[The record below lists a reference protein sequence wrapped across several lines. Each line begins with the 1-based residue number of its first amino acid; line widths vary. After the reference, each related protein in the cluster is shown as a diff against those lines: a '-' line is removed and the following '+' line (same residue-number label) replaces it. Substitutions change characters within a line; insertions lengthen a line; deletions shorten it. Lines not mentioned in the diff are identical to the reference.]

1 MFIYFSKVLNLL
13 SSKQKISFFGL
24 IFLLIFSAFLETLSI
39 IAILPAA
46 NIITDGGKF
55 LDDYKTFTSFN
66 NFKFIFSLEK
76 EKLLLLF
83 IFILA
88 LVFLIKNIILIFI
101 TYLKEKY
108 FFHLRTN
115 IQEKMYK
122 IYLFQKYNL
131 HSKKNSALFIN
142 NIINES
148 ALIIDMAIKN
158 YINFF
163 QELSV
168 IIVIVFFLF
177 FLNPLITS
185 GSLFFLITLF
195 FLVYLPSKKFIKKYS
210 YIRQKNEERRIQDL
224 NETFGNFKYIK
235 ILSLE
240 NFFLK
245 FFSPQNTLI
254 NKSIFVMSFIAALPS
269 KFFETF
275 IIISIFFICYYLYL
289 EEYSVSKITTILLAY
304 SLCGIRLL
312 PSLNKIFIYI
322 QSVKFSYPAIEKV
335 YNDLIQTDN
344 TKNIIHNQNFDHEK
358 INKLD
363 IKVKKFDY
371 NENKVIFRNTELNI
385 LIKDR
390 IFIKGASGSGKT
402 TLINLITGLLEDDNV
417 EILLN
422 NKVINKAQSV
432 YKLINIGYVP
442 QEVFLSNTSIKEN
455 IILNNKYEKK
465 KFDKI
470 ISICDLEK
478 FINNQPQKENT
489 IISERASNISGGQK
503 QRIALAR
510 ALMNN
515 SQILILDEATNG
527 LDAKTEERVINGIIE
542 NYPDI
547 IIIAISHK
555 ETLQKYFNKVYEI
568 NEKKLVLKNIL

>member
-55 LDDYKTFTSFN
+55 LSDYKTLAIIKDFN
-66 NFKFIFSLEK
+66 FIFSLEK

-83 IFILA
+83 IFILSI
-88 LVFLIKNIILIFI
+88 VFLIKNIILIFI

-108 FFHLRTN
+108 FFHLRTK

-122 IYLFQKYNL
+122 IYLFQKYNS

-177 FLNPLITS
+177 FLNPLITL
-185 GSLFFLITLF
+185 GSLFFLIILF

-210 YIRQKNEERRIQDL
+210 YIRQSNEERRIQDL

-240 NFFLK
+240 NFFLG
-245 FFSPQNTLI
+245 FFSTQNSLI

-269 KFFETF
+269 KFFEAF

-289 EEYSVSKITTILLAY
+289 EEYSISKITTILLAY

-335 YNDLIQTDN
+335 YNDLIQNDN
-344 TKNIIHNQNFDHEK
+344 TENIINNQNFNQEK
-358 INKLD
+358 IKKLD
-363 IKVKKFDY
+363 IKIKKFDY
-371 NENKVIFRNTELNI
+371 SEDKIIFHNTELNI

-390 IFIKGASGSGKT
+390 IFIKGSSGSGKT

-422 NKVINKAQSV
+422 NKVIDKAKCV
-432 YKLINIGYVP
+432 YKLINFGYVP

-455 IILNNKYEKK
+455 IILNNKYEKNN
-465 KFDKI
+465 FDKI

-478 FINNQPQKENT
+478 FINNQPKKENT

-510 ALMNN
+510 ALINN

-568 NEKKLVLKNIL
+568 NNKKLVLKKIL

>member
-1 MFIYFSKVLNLL
+1 MFIYFCKVYNLL
-13 SSKQKISFFGL
+13 SFKQKVSFFGL
-24 IFLLIFSAFLETLSI
+24 IFLLIFSAFLETFSI

-46 NIITDGGKF
+46 NIITDGDKF
-55 LDDYKTFTSFN
+55 LSDYKSFIIIN
-66 NFKFIFSLEK
+66 NFKFLFNLEK

-83 IFILA
+83 IFILT
-88 LVFLIKNIILIFI
+88 LVFFVKNIIIIFI

-108 FFHLRTN
+108 FFHLRLN
-115 IQEKMYK
+115 IQKKMYK
-122 IYLFQKYNL
+122 TYLFQKYNS

-177 FLNPLITS
+177 FLNPLITL
-185 GSLFFLITLF
+185 GSLFFLVLLF

-210 YIRQKNEERRIQDL
+210 YIRQINEEKRIQDL

-245 FFSPQNTLI
+245 FFSAQNILI

-275 IIISIFFICYYLYL
+275 IIISIFLICYYLYL
-289 EEYSVSKITTILLAY
+289 EEYSISDITTILLAY

-312 PSLNKIFIYI
+312 PSLNKIFIYVH
-322 QSVKFSYPAIEKV
+322 SVKFSYPAIEKV
-335 YNDLIQTDN
+335 YNDLFLANDFE
-344 TKNIIHNQNFDHEK
+344 NIIYDQNFNQDK
-358 INKLD
+358 IKKID
-363 IKVKKFDY
+363 IKIKKFDY
-371 NENKVIFRNTELNI
+371 NEDKVIFFDTELNI
-385 LIKDR
+385 SIKDR
-390 IFIKGASGSGKT
+390 IFIKGTSGSGKT
-402 TLINLITGLLEDDNV
+402 TLINLVTGLVEDDRV

-422 NKVINKAQSV
+422 NKVIDSTNNL
-432 YKLINIGYVP
+432 YKLINFGYVP

-455 IILNNKYEKK
+455 IILNKKYEKN

-478 FINNQPQKENT
+478 FINNQINKENT

-515 SQILILDEATNG
+515 SQVLILDEATNG
-527 LDAKTEERVINGIIE
+527 LDAQTEERVMNGIIK
-542 NYPDI
+542 NYPDL

-555 ETLQKYFNKVYEI
+555 ETLQKYFNKIYEI
-568 NEKKLVLKNIL
+568 NNKKLVLKNIL